1 MVRGSKDLLAKF
13 AKEQRSQRSGPFM
26 RAIRPLEDSLAK
38 FTKAGR
44 REEKVSLIGSGAGK
58 LQPMVLLVIVMA
70 VVGVALFSGLML
82 RPEGEDERGWLK
94 SQDRGDGS
102 ESRNDDFDPPIFFE

>member
-1 MVRGSKDLLAKF
+1 M
-13 AKEQRSQRSGPFM
+13 
-26 RAIRPLEDSLAK
+26 
-38 FTKAGR
+38 
-44 REEKVSLIGSGAGK
+44 SLIGSGAGK